1 MAGPLKNK
9 INIIVLIVIIGF
21 AVGVYILCRIHDARI
36 ANKGI
41 IYMPKFAPE
50 YLKEMAREKY
60 TVVET
65 EPNDPN
71 ISSEKIKELINQQE
85 F

>member
-1 MAGPLKNK
+1 M
-9 INIIVLIVIIGF
+9 VF
-21 AVGVYILCRIHDARI
+21 AVAVYILCHIHDARI
-36 ANKGI
+36 ANKEI
-41 IYMPKFAPE
+41 IYVPKFAPE
-50 YLKEMAREKY
+50 YLKDMAREKY